1 MIIILA
7 TGKGGL
13 KEIKLDVD
21 DLSPALQA
29 IAEAAISDG
38 TLNLEPVA
46 GQVFKINLRDIVKYI
61 LSMIK

>member
-1 MIIILA
+1 MIIILT

-29 IAEAAISDG
+29 ITEAAIGDG

>member
-13 KEIKLDVD
+13 TEIKLDVD

>member
-29 IAEAAISDG
+29 IAEAAIGDG

-61 LSMIK
+61 LSIIK

>member
-29 IAEAAISDG
+29 ITEAAIGDG

-46 GQVFKINLRDIVKYI
+46 GQVYKINLRDIVKYI

>member
-29 IAEAAISDG
+29 ITEAAIGDG

>member
-29 IAEAAISDG
+29 ITEAAIGDG
-38 TLNLEPVA
+38 ALNLEPVA